1 MSAVQKARA
10 ARGGA
15 LSLVPGC
22 RRHRRDPHPRA
33 QAGRRQPR
41 CKPSPDGATG
51 YRDMTRNAS
60 FTRIAWPAA
69 FFAAGVALFV
79 SYEEAVKALR
89 LDLDLSVIRVL
100 SGGLCYFA
108 AAWLAARLV
117 GTALERMARSRRR
130 VPRLLQEILAA
141 TFFFVAL
148 VATIMLI
155 LGHSVSGAL
164 ASSGILIAVVG
175 FAIRNVVAD
184 TLSGIALGLEAPY
197 RIGDWVD
204 IDGVIN
210 GKVIE
215 IGWRTSRLL
224 SRDST
229 YMIVPNSQIA
239 RQKLTNFSA
248 PRQHY
253 RAQLQITLNH
263 RVDAA
268 SAKQMLVTAARRS
281 ELILSEPAPDARV
294 LSYDAEGIVYAV
306 RYWVPSFA
314 NEVDCRD
321 SVLSEIDAE
330 LRGSMVPPPQ
340 RALRLV

>member
-1 MSAVQKARA
+1 MTKNARV
-10 ARGGA
+10 
-15 LSLVPGC
+15 S
-22 RRHRRDPHPRA
+22 
-33 QAGRRQPR
+33 
-41 CKPSPDGATG
+41 
-51 YRDMTRNAS
+51 
-60 FTRIAWPAA
+60 RILLPAA
-69 FFAAGVALFV
+69 LFAAGVALFL
-79 SYEEAVKALR
+79 SYEEAVQALR
-89 LDLDLSVIRVL
+89 LDLDLKVIRVL
-100 SGGLCYFA
+100 AGGFCYFA
-108 AAWLAARLV
+108 AAWLAARLA
-117 GTALERMARSRRR
+117 GLALERMARSRQR

-141 TFFFVAL
+141 AFFFVAL

-164 ASSGILIAVVG
+164 ASSGIVVAVVG

-263 RVDAA
+263 RLDVA
-268 SAKQMLVTAARRS
+268 SAKQMLVTAAKRS
-281 ELILSEPAPDARV
+281 ALILPEPAPDVRV
-294 LSYDAEGIVYAV
+294 LSYDREGIIYAV

-330 LRGSMVPPPQ
+330 LRKAQVPPPQ
-340 RALRLV
+340 RALQLV